1 MNAHRRTFMAASSVL
16 ALGTVLSLTGCGP
29 DGLSVADADGN
40 TSKTPAVDKSGRPGT
55 RIEVSLATQKLV
67 VYEDGQVAMRMR
79 AIVGSPKRPTPI
91 MQDRI
96 SAIKFAPEWNPP
108 KRILQEDLYPEVRRN
123 PRFLYRN
130 WSVYQ
135 GSKKIDPKT
144 VNWKEADLTKYR
156 FVQDSGSGNALGS
169 MRFTMHN
176 NQAIFIHD
184 TPFKARFG
192 QEDRYASSGCIRV
205 EQAGRLADWM
215 LKRDGQPRSRAEI
228 QELKKGP
235 TKVVTLKKSVPVFVD
250 AA

>member
-1 MNAHRRTFMAASSVL
+1 MAASSAL
-16 ALGTVLSLTGCGP
+16 ALGSVLLLSGCGP
-29 DGLSVADADGN
+29 EGLSVADADGN

-55 RIEVSLATQKLV
+55 RIEVSLAKQSLV
-67 VYEDGQVAMRMR
+67 VFEDGRVAMRMR

-91 MQDRI
+91 MTDRI

-108 KRILQEDLYPEVRRN
+108 KRILQEDLYPELRRN
-123 PRFLYRN
+123 PRFLYRG
-130 WSVYQ
+130 WTVYK
-135 GSKKIDPKT
+135 GGKKIDPKS
-144 VNWKEADLTKYR
+144 VNWKDPDLNLGQFR
-156 FVQDSGSGNALGS
+156 FVQDSGNGNALGS

-215 LKRDGQPRSRAEI
+215 LKRDGQPRSRTEI

-235 TKVVTLKKSVPVFVD
+235 TKVVKLKKSVPVYVD